1 MLDVFNSIGQI
12 KSVHTLV
19 DFYQYIKSV
28 EYLICV
34 AFFVGFP
41 MFYRYLM
48 SSKHT
53 GSETKTAH

>member
-1 MLDVFNSIGQI
+1 MTELFATIGQI
-12 KSVHTLV
+12 KSVYTLV
-19 DFYQYIKSV
+19 DFYQYIKTV

-48 SSKHT
+48 KKDTLQDASH
-53 GSETKTAH
+53 